1 MLHTFF
7 VRVNFYRTWWFN
19 SCRCGFSDASRLL
32 WEMREVL
39 HRLERGRERTAEDS
53 ERWWAVARSTT
64 ISKIQAA
71 SSANQGLSRLHL
83 VVQRLS
89 WIFYVCGGHGSCWNF
104 VKKKRWH
111 SIYLSSKCVTSCA
124 DTCVQICAYLNEHVI
139 GQDHAKKVLSVAV
152 YNHYKRIYHNRLH
165 SAISSP
171 TEAYSAVATA
181 DGRNTEILYK
191 LSTSPARVLGTK
203 GDCCIFWLSTNY
215 IRLIS
220 VFEVVSFSPVH
231 FVTAFI
237 LHFVFSG
244 LAFFL

>member
-1 MLHTFF
+1 MVSATRLVCCEKCEKFYIVSSEGESEPQKIPSVDELSPDRQPFPKYKQPPVPTKVWVAFILWFSGFPEFF
-7 VRVNFYRTWWFN
+7 MFVVV
-19 SCRCGFSDASRLL
+19 
-32 WEMREVL
+32 M
-39 HRLERGRERTAEDS
+39 
-53 ERWWAVARSTT
+53 AVAE
-64 ISKIQAA
+64 I
-71 SSANQGLSRLHL
+71 L
-83 VVQRLS
+83 
-89 WIFYVCGGHGSCWNF
+89 W
-104 VKKKRWH
+104 KKKRWH